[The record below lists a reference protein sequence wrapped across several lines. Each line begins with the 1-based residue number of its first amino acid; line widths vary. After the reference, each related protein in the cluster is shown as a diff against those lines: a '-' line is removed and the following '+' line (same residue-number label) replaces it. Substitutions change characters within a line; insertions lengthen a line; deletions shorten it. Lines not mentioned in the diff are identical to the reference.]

1 MNNKIASISRAMLTA
16 SSAMDIVR
24 KALDVGS
31 EVGVAVSVWVV
42 DHSLGKIAF
51 ASSENAT
58 PHSHLT
64 SLKKAQTAASTRR
77 PTGWMPAG
85 LSIELPLASDGLLTN
100 VPGGFP
106 IKVDGIVVGGLGIAG
121 GTVEQDA
128 QIAAAVLSAFGADL
142 S

>member
-1 MNNKIASISRAMLTA
+1 MSIKLMTTNRSTLSALSAVDMAS
-16 SSAMDIVR
+16 
-24 KALDVGS
+24 KALDTGA
-31 EVGVAVSVWVV
+31 ELGVSVSVWIVGP
-42 DHSLGKIAF
+42 SLEKIAF
-51 ASSENAT
+51 ASAETAT
-58 PHSHLT
+58 PHSRET

-77 PTGWMPAG
+77 PTGWMPSG
-85 LSIELPLASDGLLTN
+85 LDVELPLASGGLLTN

-128 QIAAAVLSAFGADL
+128 QIATAVLMAFSAEQ